1 MIEDITK
8 DTKARML
15 KSVEAL
21 VHDLSKVRTGRA
33 HPSLLDQVMV
43 PYYGSDVPINQVANV
58 SAEDAR
64 TLMVTPWEQ
73 KMVATVDKAIR
84 TSDLGLNPSVAGNV
98 IRVPLPPLTEERR
111 KELIRIVRHEA
122 EGARVAVRNIR
133 RDANQEMKN
142 LIKEKLIS
150 EDEERRGQDV
160 IQKLTDEH
168 VKQID
173 TVLEEKEKDLM
184 AI

>member
-111 KELIRIVRHEA
+111 KEAYRRA
-122 EGARVAVRNIR
+122 RQADRYGAGRKRKGLDGDLKVATPALPHWRCR
-133 RDANQEMKN
+133 RCNYLEIA
-142 LIKEKLIS
+142 
-150 EDEERRGQDV
+150 
-160 IQKLTDEH
+160 
-168 VKQID
+168 D
-173 TVLEEKEKDLM
+173 TGYGGF
-184 AI
+184 